1 MAVELLR
8 SWAIA
13 VGVEGVSMYAYDFAV
28 TELKKQSFMT
38 GLVKTLKHYTDAVLA
53 IAISAISIAVAAA
66 RMPEFAVR
74 AVRVIGSYG
83 VYKALNK
90 LTRREPSVV
99 LTATDTVEAINL
111 DPNASVEVWVDGS
124 KVSFTTAPTT
134 DANGSVTITLPSALS
149 AGVHKVLVHTG
160 FRAAYT
166 EQYIG

>member
-13 VGVEGVSMYAYDFAV
+13 VGIEGASMYAYDFAV

-38 GLVKTLKHYTDAVLA
+38 GLIKTLKHYTDAVLA
-53 IAISAISIAVAAA
+53 VAVSAISIAVAAA

-99 LTATDTVEAINL
+99 LTATNTIEAINL
-111 DPNASVEVWVDGS
+111 DANKNVEVWVDGS
-124 KVSFTTAPTT
+124 KVSFQTAPTT
-134 DANGSVTITLPSALS
+134 DANGNVTITLSQALT
-149 AGVHKVLVHTG
+149 AGAHQVLVHTG
-160 FRAAYT
+160 FKAAYT
-166 EQYIG
+166 YQYIS